1 MTKLQRIAAR
11 GQSIWFDDLRR
22 DLLTSGELQRLV
34 EEDSVT
40 GVTTNPTILARA
52 ISESSDYDA
61 QLDALARAAAT
72 VEEAYAA
79 LVTSDIRA
87 ACDVLRPVWEAV
99 GGADGF
105 VSVEV
110 SPAVAHDT

>member
-1 MTKLQRIAAR
+1 MNGLHRITER

-22 DLLTSGELQRLV
+22 ELLSSGELQRLV
-34 EEDSVT
+34 DEDGVT

-61 QLDALARAAAT
+61 QLDALARAGAT
-72 VEEAYAA
+72 VEETYAEI
-79 LVTSDIRA
+79 VTSDIRA
-87 ACDVLRPVWEAV
+87 ACDVLHPVWERT

-105 VSVEV
+105 V
-110 SPAVAHDT
+110 